1 MQLKIGSKDV
11 KLKFGMKF
19 CRELDKVYRVD
30 YQGLEFGM
38 GVNLA
43 FMNLNQSNPVALA
56 EVVKAATA
64 HEGYST
70 DDIDDAIERYAEKEG
85 DLFSTHSVDEA
96 LEVHRAKLRPRRKPV
111 LTKAPGSLHAE
122 DHLDERPPELPE
134 KS

>member
-85 DLFSTHSVDEA
+85 DLSTLFSKVQEEMGKSETVKHTLESFKKAAQEA
-96 LEVHRAKLRPRRKPV
+96 PQE
-111 LTKAPGSLHAE
+111 
-122 DHLDERPPELPE
+122 
-134 KS
+134 